1 MLSKVH
7 KSRGEF
13 LINSITPHSFFLG
26 VLPPVTKQTAR
37 TTGCVHGPVGWSHH
51 LGDLEGLLGSQNPS
65 VCWDHTGGMRGG
77 CHRLKVQFRYWE
89 SPTGG
94 CTCGKSEGR

>member
-26 VLPPVTKQTAR
+26 VLPPITKQRAR
-37 TTGCVHGPVGWSHH
+37 TTGCVHGAVGWSHH

-77 CHRLKVQFRYWE
+77 VSQAEGAIQVLGKPHRKLYMWE
-89 SPTGG
+89 V
-94 CTCGKSEGR
+94 